1 MESFWPSLAVSVLY
15 SHLMPVF
22 NLIQISM
29 GLLVVHLIFIDVML
43 KTFFLVAI
51 FNIQVTTVKAKS
63 SVSAKNSTTRG
74 SFLGLDFLVHA

>member
-22 NLIQISM
+22 NLILSM